1 MENLPP
7 YYTMPR
13 SYKFSEEAVLSL
25 FTIRVIQVFMV
36 SLRLLAIPAAR
47 RTVGKFFQRVAKIWR
62 ILSNVSKLGAH
73 LLNTKMLD
81 QI

>member
-36 SLRLLAIPAAR
+36 SLRLLAIQPHAAQW
-47 RTVGKFFQRVAKIWR
+47 GNFAKI
-62 ILSNVSKLGAH
+62 
-73 LLNTKMLD
+73 
-81 QI
+81 